1 MTRHQFSAFVRYP
14 ETLDQE
20 AMKALDQVTAR
31 FPYCQDA
38 QYLLALCVKEFDHLR
53 YPGQLKRTAAC
64 AGDRVALR
72 QLLTTE
78 LFPDSHEQV
87 LGGPDSGPIQPGAT
101 EFMPE
106 EAVLEEEAFQMTD
119 IENFEMNEDFGAV
132 TSAELDSL
140 PSIEIEEPGVTF
152 TWEFS
157 RKTEQKAEHPPEP
170 EHFSPEELL
179 AIVHRRLAE
188 ISAGEEISHQQEIN
202 PPVEEIV
209 DKPSSASSA
218 IDLIDRF
225 IREEPR
231 ISRPDVR
238 FYSPSDESWESS
250 ADNEDIVSET
260 LAMLYA
266 EQGNLA
272 KAIAIYEKL
281 SLLNQEKSRYFA
293 AQIKKLKS

>member
-14 ETLDQE
+14 ETLDPE
-20 AMKALDQVTAR
+20 AMKELDQVIAR

-53 YPGQLKRTAAC
+53 YPGLLKRTAAC
-64 AGDRVALR
+64 AGDRNVLR
-72 QLLTTE
+72 QLLTTQ
-78 LFPDSHEQV
+78 LLPVSHEMELTESEAETV
-87 LGGPDSGPIQPGAT
+87 LMDSEEITPGEAIPDNVSFQSIDIQDH
-101 EFMPE
+101 E
-106 EAVLEEEAFQMTD
+106 D
-119 IENFEMNEDFGAV
+119 NEDFGAV

-140 PSIEIEEPGVTF
+140 PSIEFEEPGVTF

-157 RKTEQKAEHPPEP
+157 KKVEEKSEIPAEP
-170 EHFSPEELL
+170 EHFTPEELL

-188 ISAGEEISHQQEIN
+188 ISAGEMRTN
-202 PPVEEIV
+202 PPEIV
-209 DKPSSASSA
+209 PTEEVTPENSSSPPSTS
-218 IDLIDRF
+218 DLIDRF

-231 ISRPDVR
+231 ISRPNVR

-250 ADNEDIVSET
+250 AENEDIISET

-266 EQGNLA
+266 EQGNLS
-272 KAIAIYEKL
+272 KAISIYEKL

>member
-20 AMKALDQVTAR
+20 AMKELDQVIAR

-53 YPGQLKRTAAC
+53 YPGLLKRTAAC
-64 AGDRVALR
+64 AGDRNELR
-72 QLLTTE
+72 QLLTTQLLPVSHDVE
-78 LFPDSHEQV
+78 LTESEAGTVLIDSEEIT
-87 LGGPDSGPIQPGAT
+87 SG
-101 EFMPE
+101 
-106 EAVLEEEAFQMTD
+106 EAVPEDVSFQGTNIQDHEEK
-119 IENFEMNEDFGAV
+119 EDFGAV
-132 TSAELDSL
+132 TTAELDSL
-140 PSIEIEEPGVTF
+140 PSLEIEEPGVTF

-157 RKTEQKAEHPPEP
+157 KKAEEKSEIPAEP

-188 ISAGEEISHQQEIN
+188 ISAGEMRVN
-202 PPVEEIV
+202 LPEIV
-209 DKPSSASSA
+209 STEEATPENNSSATSTS
-218 IDLIDRF
+218 DLIDRF
-225 IREEPR
+225 IRDEPR
-231 ISRPDVR
+231 ISRPNVR
-238 FYSPSDESWESS
+238 FYSPSDESWENS
-250 ADNEDIVSET
+250 AENEDIISET

-266 EQGNLA
+266 EQGNLS
-272 KAIAIYEKL
+272 KAISIYEKL

>member
-1 MTRHQFSAFVRYP
+1 MTRHQFSTFVRYP

-20 AMKALDQVTAR
+20 ALKALDQVVGR

-38 QYLLALCVKEFDHLR
+38 QYLLAVSVKEFDHLR

-64 AGDRVALR
+64 AGDRNSLR
-72 QLLTTE
+72 QLLTTQLVPVNPMLE
-78 LFPDSHEQV
+78 SGEPDAGMVSVADEEITPA
-87 LGGPDSGPIQPGAT
+87 LPIM
-101 EFMPE
+101 E
-106 EAVLEEEAFQMTD
+106 
-119 IENFEMNEDFGAV
+119 EDFGAV
-132 TSAELDSL
+132 SSAELDSL
-140 PSIEIEEPGVTF
+140 PPIESEEPGVTF

-157 RKTEQKAEHPPEP
+157 PKTEEHSELPTEP

-188 ISAGEEISHQQEIN
+188 ISAEEEKSHPQEIISTEK
-202 PPVEEIV
+202 VTSGMS
-209 DKPSSASSA
+209 SSAASTQD
-218 IDLIDRF
+218 IVDRF

-250 ADNEDIVSET
+250 ADSEDIVSET

-266 EQGNLA
+266 EQGHLS
-272 KAIAIYEKL
+272 KAISIYEKL

>member
-20 AMKALDQVTAR
+20 AMKELDQVIAR

-53 YPGQLKRTAAC
+53 YPGLLKRTASC
-64 AGDRVALR
+64 AGDRNVLR
-72 QLLTTE
+72 QLLTTH
-78 LFPDSHEQV
+78 LLPVSHELEPTESDAEAV
-87 LGGPDSGPIQPGAT
+87 VIDSEEIT
-101 EFMPE
+101 LE
-106 EAVLEEEAFQMTD
+106 EAIPDDASFQSIDIQGHEEK
-119 IENFEMNEDFGAV
+119 EDFGAV
-132 TSAELDSL
+132 TAAELDSL

-157 RKTEQKAEHPPEP
+157 GKSEEKSEIPSEP

-188 ISAGEEISHQQEIN
+188 ISSGEIRSNQPEIIPS
-202 PPVEEIV
+202 EEATPAN
-209 DKPSSASSA
+209 KSSATSTSD
-218 IDLIDRF
+218 IIDRF

-231 ISRPDVR
+231 ISRPGVR

-250 ADNEDIVSET
+250 AENEDIISET

-266 EQGNLA
+266 EQGNLT
-272 KAIAIYEKL
+272 KAISIYEKL

>member
-1 MTRHQFSAFVRYP
+1 MTRHQFSTFVRYP

-20 AMKALDQVTAR
+20 ALKALDQVTVR

-38 QYLLALCVKEFDHLR
+38 HYLLALCVKEFDHLR
-53 YPGQLKRTAAC
+53 YPGHLKRTAAC
-64 AGDRVALR
+64 AGDRNALR
-72 QLLTTE
+72 QLLTTQ
-78 LFPDSHEQV
+78 LIPV
-87 LGGPDSGPIQPGAT
+87 AN
-101 EFMPE
+101 
-106 EAVLEEEAFQMTD
+106 VLEINKTDDGQALIDHEEIMHTETISEEVFLQSSDNQMS
-119 IENFEMNEDFGAV
+119 EESEDFGAV
-132 TSAELDSL
+132 TTAELDSL
-140 PSIEIEEPGVTF
+140 PPIEVEEPGVTF

-157 RKTEQKAEHPPEP
+157 GKTEEKAVLPSEP

-188 ISAGEEISHQQEIN
+188 ISAGEEKSTQQET
-202 PPVEEIV
+202 
-209 DKPSSASSA
+209 DPSGAGTTDTHSSS
-218 IDLIDRF
+218 ISTSDIIDRF
-225 IREEPR
+225 IRDEPR

-250 ADNEDIVSET
+250 SDNEDIVSET

-266 EQGNLA
+266 EQGNMT
-272 KAIAIYEKL
+272 KAVAIYEKL

>member
-20 AMKALDQVTAR
+20 ALKALDQVIGR

-38 QYLLALCVKEFDHLR
+38 QYLLALSVKEFDHLR

-64 AGDRVALR
+64 AGDRNILR
-72 QLLTTE
+72 QLLTTQLVPAAPGLE
-78 LFPDSHEQV
+78 SGEPDAGMVSLADEEIT
-87 LGGPDSGPIQPGAT
+87 PAETIQ
-101 EFMPE
+101 E
-106 EAVLEEEAFQMTD
+106 
-119 IENFEMNEDFGAV
+119 EDFGAV

-152 TWEFS
+152 TWDFS
-157 RKTEQKAEHPPEP
+157 PTAEEKAELTSEP

-179 AIVHRRLAE
+179 AIVNRRLAE
-188 ISAGEEISHQQEIN
+188 ISAEEEKSHPMEITSKEDAKSD
-202 PPVEEIV
+202 PT
-209 DKPSSASSA
+209 SFASSTSD
-218 IDLIDRF
+218 IIDRF

-250 ADNEDIVSET
+250 ADSEDIVSET

-266 EQGNLA
+266 EQGNLI
-272 KAIAIYEKL
+272 KAISIYEKL